1 MERAEKREDEG
12 RRESPHDEEEPEE
25 PGDGAE
31 VPSDISTSQQV
42 RADEDPEGKY
52 SESSA
57 DISYTLSTTASGIT
71 HIRSDQGSGTVPDP
85 PPSSLRLTLAY
96 NSTAAFTDSKEE
108 KTRLRRD
115 DDTVVLDDD
124 NGEDDDDDEDE
135 LIILDPEHSLIKRFQ
150 SDLKKQLCAQLE
162 RLNLE
167 IQEKMMEE
175 QLENTKLEE
184 VGVALYKE
192 QQELAREQAYL
203 EDWHQ
208 RRDMAFRD
216 RRQAEEEL
224 EEVRK
229 EHSSL
234 TELVKQ
240 EHTQVSV
247 LQSEE
252 ERVTRRLRY
261 MEKLTSDMRSDVT
274 ALKNTKAKAQA
285 ERRHAEEQKLQQDL
299 YVERLMK
306 QEEKLKEQIALYEA
320 QTLAQTKEKQAVRDV
335 LAEAQLE
342 LDSMMV
348 ERKQLLQQW
357 NSSMVEM
364 KRRDEAYSMVQEML
378 RSANQELRALDTE
391 LEGCRRAI
399 TQEQEKNEA
408 LTVQRKRT
416 ELNCNTYKKLLTQTS
431 TQQEE
436 LQNLYTTHTRTLQET
451 EKNLN
456 RVTSESNARQSDLTI
471 LKKQLEKA
479 ASVKVELEE
488 KIMRKMQEQLTH
500 NSTAKRKHHLT
511 TKTMTLQRE
520 KEAQLVKVESELAAV
535 ELEVSETGQRV
546 QALSYLKLELEQEV
560 MKQNQLLSTK
570 EAAVAKLITTVER
583 KQATMNMY
591 NKKIEQI
598 RASTGHKDLGPLEVK
613 VKTLNTQL
621 EQLEAEIKEQQQL
634 WLRQQGELVRLNQKK
649 QAQSSA
655 TLLLKSQLSIMQQK
669 NLRTKREIEQE
680 ERGLVELER
689 HFKALRLDMEK
700 LNLLLNQNTQLKQ
713 ELEQSN
719 ILMENSFI
727 HTLKDAERESVEKQM
742 CLEKLQEEQERL
754 LNSLVEAERQI
765 MLWERKIQLARET
778 RLAVDSEVGKEDI
791 NTMKAEIHR
800 MENHYSQL
808 MKQREKM
815 LREMEAAVVRRE
827 SIVALHESQSR
838 SNRKQTTHTDL
849 QHTLK
854 NLRRSILQAHKQA
867 EEYDGVIAL
876 LQLEQ
881 FSLTESLRER
891 KMQITDL
898 KNTSSALQDE
908 LKNMQETKER
918 NLIQLMA
925 LQSRVKQLQAV
936 KEGRYRATARGE
948 DKLQLTT
955 NTLQEHLHSIRDV
968 LQRVVQDVPQHKPL
982 FHRILLLLSVHT
994 PSDLD
999 RT

>member
-31 VPSDISTSQQV
+31 VPSDISTSQQ
-42 RADEDPEGKY
+42 
-52 SESSA
+52 
-57 DISYTLSTTASGIT
+57 
-71 HIRSDQGSGTVPDP
+71 
-85 PPSSLRLTLAY
+85 
-96 NSTAAFTDSKEE
+96 AAFTDSKEE

-378 RSANQELRALDTE
+378 RCVSANQELRALDTE

>member
-1 MERAEKREDEG
+1 MKRDKERKNKV
-12 RRESPHDEEEPEE
+12 RRESPHNEQEPEE
-25 PGDGAE
+25 PDSE
-31 VPSDISTSQQV
+31 E
-42 RADEDPEGKY
+42 DEMRPRHEDE
-52 SESSA
+52 
-57 DISYTLSTTASGIT
+57 
-71 HIRSDQGSGTVPDP
+71 
-85 PPSSLRLTLAY
+85 
-96 NSTAAFTDSKEE
+96 
-108 KTRLRRD
+108 
-115 DDTVVLDDD
+115 DTVVVDD
-124 NGEDDDDDEDE
+124 GDDDEDE
-135 LIILDPEHSLIKRFQ
+135 LIVLDPEHHLMKRYQ

-378 RSANQELRALDTE
+378 RCVSANQELRALDTE

-436 LQNLYTTHTRTLQET
+436 LQNLYTTHTHTLQET

-570 EAAVAKLITTVER
+570 EAAVAKLITTAER

-634 WLRQQGELVRLNQKK
+634 WLRQQEKLVRLNQKK

-778 RLAVDSEVGKEDI
+778 RLAVDSEIGQEYIK
-791 NTMKAEIHR
+791 TMKAEIHR

-815 LREMEAAVVRRE
+815 LREMEVVVVRRG
-827 SIVALHESQSR
+827 STVALQESQSR
-838 SNRKQTTHTDL
+838 SNRKHTDL

-948 DKLQLTT
+948 DELQLTT